1 MRLSLQ
7 FPTKNVSV
15 NQAFGKNDSP
25 IYAQLGM
32 KGHNGIDFFAPDGTP
47 VLATHN
53 GTVVYA
59 GLDGSNG
66 YLVVIKTDEMFDY
79 LNGQA
84 YFKTL
89 YGHLKTGTIC
99 VHAGEKVKVGQQIA
113 QADNTGASSGS
124 HLHFGLKPVQ
134 QGEDEWAW
142 YNLEK
147 DNGYNGAIDPTSYF
161 PQVQE
166 FAKTLKLGD
175 KGADVAKLQA
185 FLIRHKYMPPVAEL
199 GFYGDITRAGVLKF
213 QLDYCKLSLFE
224 KNVLRGTIAGPKT
237 LIKLNELY
245 A

>member
-1 MRLSLQ
+1 MKLQLQ

-15 NQAFGKNDSP
+15 NQAFGKNDTP
-25 IYAQLGM
+25 LYAQLGM

-47 VLATHN
+47 VFATHS

-66 YLVVIKTDEMFDY
+66 NLVVIKTDEQFDY
-79 LNGQA
+79 LDGQA

-99 VHAGEKVKVGQQIA
+99 VHASEKVKAGQVIA

-134 QGEDEWAW
+134 QGEQEWVW

-147 DNGYNGAIDPTSYF
+147 DNGYNGAIDPTGYF
-161 PQVQE
+161 PKVQE
-166 FAKTLKLGD
+166 FTKSLKMGD
-175 KGADVAKLQA
+175 SGEYVAKLQA
-185 FLIRHKYMPPVAEL
+185 FLIRNKYMQPVSKL
-199 GFYGDITRAGVLKF
+199 GFYGDLTRAGVLKF
-213 QLDYCKLSLFE
+213 QIEHCKLSLFE
-224 KNVLRGTIAGPKT
+224 RKVLRGTLVGVKT
-237 LIKLNELY
+237 ITKLNELY
-245 A
+245 